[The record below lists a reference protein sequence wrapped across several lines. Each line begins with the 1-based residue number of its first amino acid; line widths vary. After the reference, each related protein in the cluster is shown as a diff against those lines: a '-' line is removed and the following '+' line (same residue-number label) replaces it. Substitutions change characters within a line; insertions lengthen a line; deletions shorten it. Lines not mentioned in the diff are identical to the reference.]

1 LLAVVETIVAQDLSA
16 SRVEGADLFAAMNQP
31 VGLVEVD
38 GLRDIGRNDGI
49 VLADF
54 GDAIHLHRQQHRD
67 VLPLQIA
74 SQGNYGGGSPTVTE
88 KDDSSIPSF
97 RVGQNAVVIGIEQ
110 PDNGTVSTLPVTV
123 FKRLDDDARR
133 IGFAEPLSQFDRP
146 VMGIIVTDKPTDKT
160 NNDVG
165 RGGSSRTYERDLRG
179 MNA

>member
-1 LLAVVETIVAQDLSA
+1 
-16 SRVEGADLFAAMNQP
+16 MNQP

-49 VLADF
+49 VLTDF

-67 VLPLQIA
+67 ALALQIA
-74 SQGNYGGGSPTVTE
+74 SQSDRCGGSPTVTE

-110 PDNGTVSTLPVTV
+110 PDNGTVCTLPVTV
-123 FKRLDDDARR
+123 FKRLDGDARR
-133 IGFAEPLSQFDRP
+133 IGFAEPLSQFDWP
-146 VMGIIVTDKPTDKT
+146 VMGIIVADKSTNKT

-165 RGGSSRTYERDLRG
+165 RGGSSRTYQRDVRG
-179 MNA
+179 MDA

>member
-1 LLAVVETIVAQDLSA
+1 
-16 SRVEGADLFAAMNQP
+16 MNHP

-54 GDAIHLHRQQHRD
+54 SDAIHLHRQQHRD

-74 SQGNYGGGSPTVTE
+74 SQGNYRASSPTVPE

-97 RVGQNAVVIGIEQ
+97 RVGQNAVVIAIEQ

-123 FKRLDDDARR
+123 FKRLDGDARR
-133 IGFAEPLSQFDRP
+133 IGFAEPLGQFDWP

-160 NNDVG
+160 NHDVG
-165 RGGSSRTYERDLRG
+165 RGGSSRTYERGVRG

>member
-1 LLAVVETIVAQDLSA
+1 
-16 SRVEGADLFAAMNQP
+16 MNQP

-74 SQGNYGGGSPTVTE
+74 SQGNYSGGSPTVTE
-88 KDDSSIPSF
+88 KDDSSISFF

-123 FKRLDDDARR
+123 FKRLNGDARG
-133 IGFAEPLSQFDRP
+133 IGFAQPLSQFDWP
-146 VMGIIVTDKPTDKT
+146 VMGIIVADKSTNKT

-165 RGGSSRTYERDLRG
+165 RGGGSRTYERDVRG
-179 MNA
+179 INA

>member
-1 LLAVVETIVAQDLSA
+1 
-16 SRVEGADLFAAMNQP
+16 MNQP

-54 GDAIHLHRQQHRD
+54 GDAIHLHRQKHRD
-67 VLPLQIA
+67 VPPLQIP
-74 SQGNYGGGSPTVTE
+74 SQGNYRGGSPTVTE
-88 KDDSSIPSF
+88 KDDSSIPSL

-123 FKRLDDDARR
+123 FKRLDGDAHR
-133 IGFAEPLSQFDRP
+133 IDFTEPLGQFDWP

-160 NNDVG
+160 NHDVG
-165 RGGSSRTYERDLRG
+165 RGGSGRTYERDVGG

>member
-1 LLAVVETIVAQDLSA
+1 
-16 SRVEGADLFAAMNQP
+16 MNQP

-54 GDAIHLHRQQHRD
+54 GDAIHLHRQQHGD

-74 SQGNYGGGSPTVTE
+74 RQSDRCGGSPTVPE
-88 KDDSSIPSF
+88 KDDSCIPSF
-97 RVGQNAVVIGIEQ
+97 PVGQSAVMIAIEQ

-123 FKRLDDDARR
+123 FKRLDGDARR
-133 IGFAEPLSQFDRP
+133 IGFAEPLGQFDWP

-160 NNDVG
+160 NHDVG
-165 RGGSSRTYERDLRG
+165 RGGSSRTYERDLGG